1 MEVWLT
7 GTTPE
12 LAAAIDALTAAA
24 YVVFRGDPHPL
35 AGVDA
40 GRHRVYLRLALTA
53 TARPARPVDRGGQ
66 GAALIDLDT
75 ARATRRAPAWK
86 ETPGA

>member
-1 MEVWLT
+1 MT
-7 GTTPE
+7 GTPPE

-24 YVVFRGDPHPL
+24 YVVFCGDPHPL

-53 TARPARPVDRGGQ
+53 TARPAPGRPVDRGGQ

-75 ARATRRAPAWK
+75 ARARRAPAWK